1 MEVTKKAK
9 VRFGEIVEEIWKIK
23 KKEERN
29 LKPEEEDDYSEISD
43 KDNDYKTIEWLIS
56 YKDNESNLDQ
66 SPEEQSL

>member
-1 MEVTKKAK
+1 MTKKAK
-9 VRFGEIVEEIWKIK
+9 VRFCEIVEEIWKIK

-43 KDNDYKTIEWLIS
+43 KDN
-56 YKDNESNLDQ
+56 ESNLDQ

>member
-43 KDNDYKTIEWLIS
+43 KDN
-56 YKDNESNLDQ
+56 ESNLDQ